1 MIDVPRILCPVDFSD
16 ISRRALTYAA
26 ATARWYQAELTV
38 LHVVPELVPADMLPP
53 LVREH
58 AGGHGVGDLDRRALL
73 ASAQQFVDRAVGSLP
88 PPRVVVRDEPDTAQ
102 AILDE
107 ATAMG
112 AALIVMGTHGRT
124 GLDHLLVGSVAEQ
137 VLRHARVPVM
147 VVPRQTRAAV
157 AAGDVDFDSI
167 VCAIDFGEASR
178 RAARWGV
185 SLAEE
190 ADGRLSLVHVITVP
204 PEGQPHDP
212 GMSDEQARAAAVA
225 DSLTRLRALVPPEVR
240 PYLRPET
247 LVEEGNPARVILDLA
262 EDRLADI
269 IVLGVQDRSA
279 LDRLLRGSVTHAILQ
294 EATVP
299 VLSVPAA

>member
-16 ISRRALTYAA
+16 VSRRALAYAA
-26 ATARWYQAELTV
+26 ATARWYQSELTV
-38 LHVVPELVPADMLPP
+38 LHVVPELVSADVLPP
-53 LVREH
+53 LAQAHV
-58 AGGHGVGDLDRRALL
+58 GGATVADLDRPALL
-73 ASAQQFVDRAVGSLP
+73 ASVEAFVDSTVRSIP
-88 PPRVVVRDEPDTAQ
+88 PARVVLRDEPDAAQ

-107 ATAMG
+107 AS
-112 AALIVMGTHGRT
+112 AAAASLIVMGTHGRT
-124 GLDHLLVGSVAEQ
+124 GLDHLIVGSVAEQ

-147 VVPRQTRAAV
+147 VVPRQASHVT

-178 RAARWGV
+178 RAARWAV

-190 ADGRLSLVHVITVP
+190 ADGRLSMVHVITVP
-204 PEGQPHDP
+204 PEGQPHEP
-212 GMSDEQARAAAVA
+212 GMSDEQAHAAVVA
-225 DSLTRLRALVPPEVR
+225 DGLTRLRALVPPEVR

-247 LVEEGNPARVILDLA
+247 VVEEGNPARVILDLA
-262 EDRLADI
+262 DDRLADI
-269 IVLGVQDRSA
+269 IVLGVQERSA
-279 LDRLLRGSVTHAILQ
+279 FDRLLRGSVTHAILH